1 MRKGIVLLLCGVFG
15 VLSCVCGAG
24 ILVGVVLGRCGWYY
38 VGCADV
44 GVFACGCRKRG
55 GGNLLV
61 LVPSPSLF
69 CCVERM
75 TGLEPAASTLGWW
88 RSAW

>member
-1 MRKGIVLLLCGVFG
+1 MFFVVDRRSWRVDRKVCGRIVLLLCGVFG
-15 VLSCVCGAG
+15 VLSCVCGVG
-24 ILVGVVLGRCGWYY
+24 ILVGVVLGRCGWCY

-69 CCVERM
+69 VVWSR
-75 TGLEPAASTLGWW
+75 
-88 RSAW
+88 

>member
-1 MRKGIVLLLCGVFG
+1 MFFVVDRKVCGRIVLLLCGVFG

-55 GGNLLV
+55 GGDLLV
-61 LVPSPSLF
+61 LVPSPLSFLL
-69 CCVERM
+69 C
-75 TGLEPAASTLGWW
+75 GADDGA
-88 RSAW
+88 